1 MLAHEYELDTWESK
15 RDKIMIQFEK
25 ENTGM
30 EVYLNEGGDRNI
42 ERPIRLGKGRSRLDQ
57 LE

>member
-1 MLAHEYELDTWESK
+1 MDTWESK